1 MKGATLDVKPLA
13 FHPNRI
19 KLGLLA
25 ALATV
30 VIWSIYFISL
40 RAGALSPLTAHELA
54 LFRYTVPGLLLAPIA
69 WKSRH
74 QIMAVPRLYLLGII
88 LGAGL
93 PFFLLSIWAIKH
105 GNVLQASTLIPGTAP
120 LFVSLLAVI
129 LFKQKIGFWRL
140 AGLALISLGI
150 FTFLAQALL
159 LDTQQLLFAM
169 LAFLL
174 CACLWAIFTLSLR
187 QAQLSPLQAASLI
200 TVSNGFAIL
209 LWVSL
214 TQPEMG
220 AFTMP
225 LGEVLTQVVVQGI
238 IVGVFSSVFYGY
250 AILRIGAESTSAVAS
265 LTPVTASV
273 LAWLIL
279 GDHLS
284 FIGVIALTLTT
295 IGVLLASGVIHKDQT
310 KGNS

>member
-174 CACLWAIFTLSLR
+174 CACLWLCYFTHW
-187 QAQLSPLQAASLI
+187 
-200 TVSNGFAIL
+200 G
-209 LWVSL
+209 
-214 TQPEMG
+214 
-220 AFTMP
+220 
-225 LGEVLTQVVVQGI
+225 
-238 IVGVFSSVFYGY
+238 
-250 AILRIGAESTSAVAS
+250 RI
-265 LTPVTASV
+265 
-273 LAWLIL
+273 
-279 GDHLS
+279 HLS
-284 FIGVIALTLTT
+284 CCLPYARNCISLSVVNTWRSSKFYWRYCTHSNDNRRFISQWRHT
-295 IGVLLASGVIHKDQT
+295 
-310 KGNS
+310 